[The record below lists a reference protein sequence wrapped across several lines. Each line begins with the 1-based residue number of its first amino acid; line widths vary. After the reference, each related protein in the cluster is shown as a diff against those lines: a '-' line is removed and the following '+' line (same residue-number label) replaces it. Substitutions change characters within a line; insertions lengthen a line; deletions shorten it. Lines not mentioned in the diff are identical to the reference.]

1 MSKNVSGNINISGN
15 GLLHLSP
22 KQRSWKRFKANKRG
36 YYSLI
41 IFTTLF
47 VLSLFA
53 EVLSNDKPLMV
64 SFEQS
69 YYFPV
74 FTRLLYK

>member
-1 MSKNVSGNINISGN
+1 MPKNVSGNINISGN

-53 EVLSNDKPLMV
+53 EVL
-64 SFEQS
+64 
-69 YYFPV
+69 
-74 FTRLLYK
+74 